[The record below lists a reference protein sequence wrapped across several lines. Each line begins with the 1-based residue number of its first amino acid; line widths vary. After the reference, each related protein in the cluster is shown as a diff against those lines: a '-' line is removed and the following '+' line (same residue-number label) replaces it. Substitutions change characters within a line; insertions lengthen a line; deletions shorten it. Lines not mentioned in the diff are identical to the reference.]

1 MDVVIQSL
9 EIQDAEP
16 IHATLMSEAA
26 ATSRG
31 GIELLADDLVPS
43 GGGPQLGVDAPGRAV
58 DEGTR

>member
-1 MDVVIQSL
+1 
-9 EIQDAEP
+9 
-16 IHATLMSEAA
+16 MSEAA